1 MGYRLVLLVL
11 RAPLTID
18 HGIVALGDFPFSG
31 FFAEQSLWNA
41 AEAENH
47 FDEPYEPTAD
57 EREACAAADLP
68 RLARL
73 AAARQ
78 TVAELSARGP
88 LHDALVTCATGDI
101 ARELGRLQ
109 GDAAAQIH
117 ALAPRLELGDCI
129 AFQEAEALWATAD
142 RLRILS
148 FDDAELL
155 IAGTTSAKACCASGK
170 DHRAPPQ
177 AAEDIP
183 CDDTIRR
190 FVMRHAGQPC
200 LLTKG

>member
-1 MGYRLVLLVL
+1 MGYRLVLLAL
-11 RAPLTID
+11 SAPLTID
-18 HGIVALGDFPFSG
+18 HGIAALGDTPFSG
-31 FFAEQSLWNA
+31 FFSEQSLWNA
-41 AEAENH
+41 AEAEGQ
-47 FDEPYEPTAD
+47 FDEPYEPSPD

-78 TVAELSARGP
+78 TGAEQSARGP
-88 LHDALVTCATGDI
+88 LHDALLSAAGGD
-101 ARELGRLQ
+101 AAHLGHLQ
-109 GDAAAQIH
+109 NDAAAQIH
-117 ALAPRLELGDCI
+117 ALAPRLELGDCL
-129 AFQEAEALWATAD
+129 AFQEAEALWAIAD

-155 IAGTTSAKACCASGK
+155 IAGTTSARAFCESGK

-177 AAEDIP
+177 AADNVP